1 MIKRIWDV
9 TLTVRDLE
17 RAVQFYEETLGLLK
31 KYQFSDYAGF
41 DCGGVELGLKT
52 WGRLEPPRRGEPL
65 LNFLV
70 DDADRA
76 HKELAAKGVKFLKG
90 PEETPW
96 GGKIALF
103 QDPDGN
109 TLQLTQLDWKRYF
122 STCAQGGG

>member
-17 RAVQFYEETLGLLK
+17 RAVRFYESTLGLLK

-52 WGRLEPPRRGEPL
+52 WGELEPPRQGEPL
-65 LNFLV
+65 INFLV
-70 DDADRA
+70 DDVDRA
-76 HKELAAKGVKFLKG
+76 YRELVARGVKFLKE
-90 PEETPW
+90 PKETPW
-96 GGKIALF
+96 GGKVALF

-122 STCAQGGG
+122 SACAQGGG